1 MTQIIGAKPG
11 PYQRKVIALADGY
24 VLVREVWDTSSPNLP
39 WCPWPRG
46 SQMPQGVAR
55 NVTMYRKEAEEL
67 GLVPKA
73 N

>member
-11 PYQRKVIALADGY
+11 PYQRKVVALADGY
-24 VLVREVWDTSSPNLP
+24 VLVQEVWDTAAPDLP
-39 WCPWPRG
+39 FCSWPRG
-46 SQMPQGVAR
+46 AQMPPHIAR
-55 NVTMYRKEAEEL
+55 NITMYRKEAEEL